1 MSLSQRLGQGDSD
14 KAKSFPD
21 LSKLTEEL
29 NPRYEQPVA
38 SDNSIKNQVLETLIQ
53 SLGQQLYS
61 GQVEEDVL
69 EQHVYE
75 AIASVISS
83 SQRSL
88 TSYDRAELVQ
98 N

>member
-1 MSLSQRLGQGDSD
+1 MSLSQRLGQGDPD

-21 LSKLTEEL
+21 LGKMSEEL
-29 NPRYEQPVA
+29 SPRFEAPI
-38 SDNSIKNQVLETLIQ
+38 SEESSLKNQVLETLIQ

-61 GQVEEDVL
+61 GQVEEKVL

-75 AIASVISS
+75 AIASVIAA

-88 TSYDRAELVQ
+88 TS
-98 N
+98 